1 VIEGNGGFV
10 VNGNISG
17 DRAGSAVSGAGDVDG
32 DGFDDLIVGS
42 SLADGP
48 DGQAVGNT
56 FVIFGGGFG
65 SEATQVGGEGNDTLT
80 GGAGVDRLVAGNG
93 DDVVIGGGGADGL

>member
-42 SLADGP
+42 SLADGA

-56 FVIFGGGFG
+56 FVVFGGGFWLQ
-65 SEATQVGGEGNDTLT
+65 AT
-80 GGAGVDRLVAGNG
+80 AMMS
-93 DDVVIGGGGADGL
+93 